1 MWRGIAFTARHKQI
15 PAPQVQ
21 PQSVATEA
29 GVSAKTIVAHAR
41 TMAASKA
48 GFDSGYRHTAPMP
61 HDDTEQLRAEIS
73 ELSNLLLKANDAAFA
88 LAGIIGRVLVDAG
101 AISREEFAEAIEHKA
116 GNPTSEDHNRLL
128 SAFARAVRM
137 NFPGGRFEVI
147 EGGQGGSVDHD
158 TI

>member
-1 MWRGIAFTARHKQI
+1 
-15 PAPQVQ
+15 
-21 PQSVATEA
+21 
-29 GVSAKTIVAHAR
+29 
-41 TMAASKA
+41 MAASKA
-48 GFDSGYRHTAPMP
+48 GFDSGYRHTASMP

-73 ELSNLLLKANDAAFA
+73 ELSDLLLKANDAAFA
-88 LAGIIGRVLVDAG
+88 LGGIIGRVLVDAG
-101 AISREEFAEAIEHKA
+101 AISREEFAEAIEHRA